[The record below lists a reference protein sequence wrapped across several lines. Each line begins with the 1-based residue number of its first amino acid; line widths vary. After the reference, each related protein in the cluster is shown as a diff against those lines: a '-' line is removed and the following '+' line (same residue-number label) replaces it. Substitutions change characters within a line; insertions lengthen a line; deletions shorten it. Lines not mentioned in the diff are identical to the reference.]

1 MNFNLLVQFLDG
13 TEKTVSVKAAD
24 VVAFEER
31 FDLSMASLEKN
42 MRMTHMFFMA
52 WSALR
57 RDGEKKPFE
66 EWLNL
71 VDMVQAAD
79 SPK

>member
-57 RDGEKKPFE
+57 RDGEKKSFE
-66 EWLNL
+66 DWLNL